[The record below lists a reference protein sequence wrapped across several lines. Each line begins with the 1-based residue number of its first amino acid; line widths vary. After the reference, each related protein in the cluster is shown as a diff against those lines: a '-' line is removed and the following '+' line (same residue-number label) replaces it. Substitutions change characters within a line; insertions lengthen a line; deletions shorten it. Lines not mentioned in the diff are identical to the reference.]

1 MIPISIDES
10 EVSFDRMSIGDE
22 YEGVGDF
29 QMPRA
34 IKGMYA
40 LKESQANPNRES
52 IHANLPY
59 VREHRH

>member
-1 MIPISIDES
+1 MIPISVDES
-10 EVSFDRMSIGDE
+10 EVSFDKMSIGDE

-40 LKESQANPNRES
+40 LKES
-52 IHANLPY
+52 
-59 VREHRH
+59 